1 MMIEIGPNLLHL
13 MGGIAFFTIF
23 VLVLVGVYKLIIHR

>member
-1 MMIEIGPNLLHL
+1 